1 LSLELIS
8 EAKKEFGRILIGK
21 EEDFDLLMTS
31 LITQG
36 HILIEGPPGIG
47 KTTAA
52 KTFAKIIGGRFIRIQ
67 MTPDLLP
74 ADVIGSYVYN
84 QKKGDFELRKGPI
97 FANILMLDELNRA
110 TPRLQAALLEAM
122 QERQVSIE
130 GTTLQLPNPF
140 LVIATQLPY
149 GALGTYPLSEVQ
161 IDRFA
166 FRLEGSNPPKEV
178 ERRILE
184 RIDEIESYSPN
195 SVIEERHIEE
205 LEELARKVHVSD
217 GLMEY
222 ILNIIDYLRKDERV
236 KAGPSP
242 RGGIWLMKACRAWA
256 LLDGRDFV
264 IPDDVKALAHY
275 VLDHR
280 LTISPEL
287 DEVSP
292 NDLVEEALRKVSVP
306 K

>member
-1 LSLELIS
+1 MSLELIS

>member
-1 LSLELIS
+1 MSLELIG
-8 EAKKEFGRILIGK
+8 EAKKEFTRVLVGK

-52 KTFAKIIGGRFIRIQ
+52 KTFARIIGGRFIRIQ

-166 FRLEGSNPPKEV
+166 FKLEGSNPPKEV
-178 ERRILE
+178 ERKILE
-184 RIDEIESYSPN
+184 RIDEIEAYSPS
-195 SVIEERHIEE
+195 SVIEAKHIEE
-205 LEELARKVHVSD
+205 LEELARKVYVSD
-217 GLMEY
+217 DLMEY
-222 ILNIIDYLRKDERV
+222 ILNIIDHLRKDERV
-236 KAGPSP
+236 KTGPSP

-287 DEVSP
+287 DEVIPS
-292 NDLVEEALRKVSVP
+292 DVVREALRKVSVP
-306 K
+306 R